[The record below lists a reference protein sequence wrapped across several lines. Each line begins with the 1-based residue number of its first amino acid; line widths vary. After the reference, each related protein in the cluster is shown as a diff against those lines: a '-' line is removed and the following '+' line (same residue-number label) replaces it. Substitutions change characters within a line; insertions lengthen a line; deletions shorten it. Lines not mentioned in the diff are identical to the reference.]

1 MKKLYVVNVL
11 LAVIAILVF
20 ASSLLIEIL
29 HGADWLGMANHFWVA
44 LHAMF
49 GILMAVLVFAHLRL
63 NWARVSAWLTR
74 FKKSPNKVTKALV
87 ILSIVAFVS
96 GFAAIFTFFTSGH
109 GPVGGIHGKLALVFL
124 IIGIGHFIKRIKWY
138 FKK

>member
-49 GILMAVLVFAHLRL
+49 GILMAFLVFAHLRL

-96 GFAAIFTFFTSGH
+96 GFVAIFTFFTSGH
-109 GPVGGIHGKLALVFL
+109 GPIGGIHGKLALVFL
-124 IIGIGHFIKRIKWY
+124 IIGIGHFIKRFKWY